1 MFITRDTVQHAGLK
15 CDGHSI
21 RLSLCM
27 IVRDNAFDEGRID
40 AELPSVEDYARLRA
54 QYIRDG
60 RGKPPAD

>member
-1 MFITRDTVQHAGLK
+1 
-15 CDGHSI
+15 
-21 RLSLCM
+21 M

-60 RGKPPAD
+60 HGKPPAD